1 MSSFRKI
8 LIMLGLALSS
18 QVVLAKTFVYEEM
31 KCDASDEKRTLVITD
46 AKSVKDS
53 EVVIPGEIEYEGVKY
68 AVVGVAEKAF
78 YHNDSVK
85 VVSLPNG
92 LSSLG
97 DFAFGHCSQLKSIHI
112 PSSLTSLGAG
122 AFYGCSNLET
132 ADFEKGE
139 KGLPIKE
146 NTFYDCQSLQSLGS
160 CLISDTIGNLAFSNC
175 QSLAGS
181 LNLRKVR
188 FIGDKAFYKC
198 FSLTDV
204 SFGESC
210 SIGSYAFYACKKLGE
225 VNLTNPLFVGDH
237 CFMGCYSVKT
247 AILRYTKQYE
257 LNEIGDSCFMKC
269 SALETVKILDY
280 SGYEDG
286 EYDPDLSVEICKL
299 GNEVFIQ
306 ASALKEIYVPAVK
319 FDEYKNATDWAP
331 YSELLVALNTD
342 DQPEF
347 SDTIE
352 VIEGWEHVGSI
363 PDDSVVEGIIE
374 VKPTLEGKR
383 VIVFG
388 DSKAE
393 GVGNQVNGEFR
404 SWAYYMQEEYGCV
417 VTNAAVGGT
426 HLTPA
431 SLKPTSGVNGLGV
444 YSLVNAWKTEDYSL
458 VDSSISWAHQNKYG
472 TRWDHVQ
479 EIIKTTKATDYD
491 IVCIDAGTNDWNN
504 AARVLGNWEDTN
516 PLQNYTVAL
525 KNIITTLYEL
535 NPKLHILIIP
545 PIVRQLT
552 YNDTTTFSDYYLNPK
567 SKLYLY
573 EVAETMISVAQRCG
587 ADAIDAY
594 HEMGFTVAN
603 WTSTY
608 TDDGTHPNEAGYRVI
623 GDKIGAHLLSKMPS
637 SELTGMAPLLPSRGV
652 SASGLQ
658 GKVTVV
664 DLNGRVLRKNV
675 DASKIADELPRGVY
689 LLNGKKCVVRGK

>member
-8 LIMLGLALSS
+8 LFMLGLVLSS
-18 QVVLAKTFVYEEM
+18 QMVLAKTVAYEGM
-31 KCDASDEKRTLVITD
+31 KCEASDEDRTLVITD

-53 EVVIPGEIEYEGVKY
+53 EVVIPAEIEYGGVKY
-68 AVVGVAEKAF
+68 TVVGVGEKAF
-78 YHNDSVK
+78 YHNDSIK
-85 VVSLPNG
+85 SVSLPDG
-92 LSSLG
+92 LLSLG

-112 PSSLTSLGAG
+112 PSSLVSLGAG
-122 AFYGCSNLET
+122 AFYGCSSLET
-132 ADFEKGE
+132 ADFEKGG

-175 QSLAGS
+175 QNLAGS
-181 LNLRKVR
+181 LNLRKVH

-257 LNEIGDSCFMKC
+257 LDEIGDSCFMKC

-286 EYDPDLSVEICKL
+286 EYDPDLSVEICRL
-299 GNEVFIQ
+299 GQEVFIQ
-306 ASALKEIYVPAVK
+306 ASALKQIYVPAVK
-319 FDEYKNATDWAP
+319 FDEYKNAADWAP
-331 YSELLVALNTD
+331 YSELLVALSAD
-342 DQPEF
+342 EQPEF
-347 SDTIE
+347 SDTME
-352 VIEGWEHVGSI
+352 VVVGGEHVGSI
-363 PDDSVVEGIIE
+363 PGGSSVEGGIIE
-374 VKPTLEGKR
+374 VKPSLEGKK

-404 SWAYYMQEEYGCV
+404 SWAYYMQEQYGCI

-431 SLKPTSGVNGLGV
+431 SLKPTTGVNGLGV
-444 YSLVNAWKTEDYSL
+444 YSLVNAWKTGDYSL

-552 YNDTTTFSDYYLNPK
+552 YSDTTTFSDYYLNPK
-567 SKLYLY
+567 SGLYLY

-623 GDKIGAHLLSKMPS
+623 GDKIGAHLLNS
-637 SELTGMAPLLPSRGV
+637 MAPEIQTKVPSLPSQN
-652 SASGLQ
+652 GLSSDSQ

-675 DASKIADELPRGVY
+675 DASKIANELPRGVY

>member
-8 LIMLGLALSS
+8 LFMLGLVLSS
-18 QVVLAKTFVYEEM
+18 QVALAKTVVYDGV
-31 KCDASDEKRTLVITD
+31 KCDASDEDRTLVITD
-46 AKSVKDS
+46 AKGVTESK
-53 EVVIPGEIEYEGVKY
+53 VVIPGEIEYEGVKY
-68 AVVGVAEKAF
+68 KVVGVGDKAF
-78 YHNDSVK
+78 YRNDSVQ
-85 VVSLPNG
+85 VVSLPDG
-92 LSSLG
+92 LLNVGS
-97 DFAFGHCSQLKSIHI
+97 FAFGHCSQLKSIHI
-112 PSSLTSLGAG
+112 PSSLTSLGEG
-122 AFYGCSNLET
+122 AFYGCSSLET
-132 ADFEKGE
+132 ADFAEGGS
-139 KGLPIKE
+139 GLPIKE

-175 QSLAGS
+175 QNLTGN

-188 FIGDKAFYKC
+188 SIGDKAFYKC
-198 FSLTDV
+198 FSLTGV
-204 SFGESC
+204 SFGEDC

-225 VNLTNPLFVGDH
+225 VSLTNPSLVSDH
-237 CFMGCYSVKT
+237 CFMGCYSIKT

-269 SALETVKILDY
+269 EALEIVKILDY

-299 GNEVFIQ
+299 GNEVFLQ
-306 ASALKEIYVPAVK
+306 TSALAEIYVPARK
-319 FDEYKNATDWAP
+319 IEEYRSAPDWEPYTD
-331 YSELLVALNTD
+331 LLVALSD
-342 DQPEF
+342 ADQPEWTD
-347 SDTIE
+347 STDVLDGGNPPLDGGTVDT
-352 VIEGWEHVGSI
+352 
-363 PDDSVVEGIIE
+363 
-374 VKPTLEGKR
+374 KPSLVGKR

-393 GVGNQVNGEFR
+393 GVGNQVDGEFR
-404 SWAYYMQEEYGCV
+404 SWAYYMQEEYGCD

-431 SLKPTSGVNGLGV
+431 SLRPTSGVNGLGV

-458 VDSSISWAHQNKYG
+458 VDSSISWAHLNRYG

-479 EIIKTTKATDYD
+479 KIIKTTKATDYD

-504 AARVLGNWEDTN
+504 AARVLGNWDDTN

-545 PIVRQLT
+545 PIVRQLE
-552 YNDTTTFSDYYLNPK
+552 YSDTTTFSDYYLNPK
-567 SKLYLY
+567 SQLYLY

-594 HEMGFTVAN
+594 HEMGFTAAN
-603 WTSTY
+603 WTSMY

-623 GDKIGAHLLSKMPS
+623 GDKIGAHLLSKMS
-637 SELTGMAPLLPSRGV
+637 SSSMPTSVAPLLLEQDDL
-652 SASGLQ
+652 LQ

-689 LLNGKKCVVRGK
+689 LLNGKKCVVKGK